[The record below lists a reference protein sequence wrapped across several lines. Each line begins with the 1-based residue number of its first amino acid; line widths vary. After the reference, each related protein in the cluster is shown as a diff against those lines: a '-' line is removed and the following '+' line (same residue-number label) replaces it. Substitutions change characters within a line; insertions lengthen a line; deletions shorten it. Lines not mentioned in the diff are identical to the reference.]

1 MAGPNGAGKTTLAER
16 VIVPA
21 TGLPFVNADVLAAR
35 RWPDRAEQRSYDAA
49 RLAADE
55 RERLLRRRASFVTE
69 TVFSHPSKLD
79 LLHRAQTA
87 GYRVTLH
94 VVLIPVDAAVGRV
107 MDWVA
112 RGGHSVP
119 EQKIRERHA
128 RLWPLVAEALGIAS
142 EALIYDNS
150 DVRRPLRLVATC
162 VDGQLAGSV
171 RWPGWAPA
179 ELVGRS

>member
-1 MAGPNGAGKTTLAER
+1 MVGPNGAGKTTLAER
-16 VIVPA
+16 VVVPA
-21 TGLPFVNADVLAAR
+21 TGLPLVNADLLAAQH
-35 RWPDRAEQRSYDAA
+35 WPDDAEQRAYDAA
-49 RLAADE
+49 RLAAGE

-79 LLHRAQTA
+79 LLHHAHRA

-107 MDWVA
+107 MDRVA

-119 EQKIRERHA
+119 ERKIRERHA
-128 RLWPLVAEALGIAS
+128 RLWPLVARAVGTVQEALV
-142 EALIYDNS
+142 YDNS
-150 DVRRPLRLVATC
+150 DVRRPLRLVATY
-162 VDGQLAGSV
+162 VDGQCAGPV
-171 RWPGWAPA
+171 RWPGWAPI